1 MAGRKE
7 GKHNPQLQELACEN
21 VHSPVV
27 RISDTRRGTAKVIPI
42 INQSRLEKYVSWD
55 LQTAN

>member
-1 MAGRKE
+1 MAVRKE

-42 INQSRLEKYVSWD
+42 INQSRLEKYVS
-55 LQTAN
+55 